1 MQLPMRV
8 RQGTLYRIHCDTEM
22 GRQRT
27 LLIATLYAAYPTS
40 QVQAA
45 FATSIS
51 AAVEA
56 QMVSG
61 NGTSRDE

>member
-1 MQLPMRV
+1 
-8 RQGTLYRIHCDTEM
+8 M